1 MNDAPIGVF
10 DSGVGGL
17 SVAGEIRGRLPAER
31 ILYFADTAFCP
42 YGGRPLD
49 EIRERSIAVVGELV
63 ALGAKLVVVA
73 CNTASGA
80 ALEALRDAF
89 SIPIVGLE
97 PAVKPATLRSRN
109 RRVGVLATEATLRTE
124 RFQRLVRTYGVEA
137 EVVPKACPEL
147 VDLVEAGETEGEDV
161 EGYLAYS
168 LAPLVEAG
176 VDTVVLGCTHYPFL
190 RNAIGKVMGPGVEIL
205 DSGEAVARQVERVL
219 VQMDGLR
226 GGGEGD
232 IVLLTTGDPAAVGVI
247 ARRLW
252 GGPLPIQSVDQL
264 RSEGAATPGESTR

>member
-1 MNDAPIGVF
+1 VSDAPIGVF

-17 SVAGEIRGRLPAER
+17 SVAGEIRRRLPAER

-42 YGGRPLD
+42 YGGRPLG
-49 EIRERSIAVVGELV
+49 EIRERSIDVVGELV
-63 ALGAKLVVVA
+63 SRGAKLVVVA

-80 ALEALRDAF
+80 ALEALREF
-89 SIPIVGLE
+89 FPIPIVGLE
-97 PAVKPATLRSRN
+97 PAVKPATQRSRN

-124 RFQRLVRTYGVEA
+124 RFHRLVRTYGVEA

-147 VDLVEAGETEGEDV
+147 VDLVEAGETEGDDV
-161 EGYLAYS
+161 EQYLAQT
-168 LAPLVEAG
+168 LAPLIQAG

-190 RNAIGKVMGPGVEIL
+190 RGAIGRVMGPDVEIL

-219 VQMDGLR
+219 RDSGGLR
-226 GGGEGD
+226 SGGAGD
-232 IVLLTTGDPAAVGVI
+232 IVLLTTGDPASVGVI

-252 GGPLPIQSVDQL
+252 GSDLPVQSVGQL
-264 RSEGAATPGESTR
+264 RSAGAVPSGGSSR